1 MYCMPIIIA
10 LPCISYGHPKTE
22 VWRQAWWRLSIM
34 KGSVV
39 AIMFHGSKP
48 DLSLFSGHH
57 AGLPWIP
64 GQRCNQIGNSQH
76 DWHILVQMRVNLL
89 NHDKCSS
96 ETDSNIINQ
105 RACPDV
111 PIFCYWRDCL
121 CPPTSHSKLSY
132 HSVPLFQSH
141 SAHWRASSD
150 STRPLSNSSGH
161 LSLWHAQVSSTRPF
175 YVWIQTCQ
183 SFVSSPAMALTGGVG
198 RNLSHH

>member
-10 LPCISYGHPKTE
+10 LPCISYAHPKTE

-105 RACPDV
+105 RACPNV

-121 CPPTSHSKLSY
+121 CPPHLIPNFHTIPSHFSRVTVPIEGLHQTQHAPSPTQVAIC
-132 HSVPLFQSH
+132 HSDML
-141 SAHWRASSD
+141 R
-150 STRPLSNSSGH
+150 
-161 LSLWHAQVSSTRPF
+161 
-175 YVWIQTCQ
+175 
-183 SFVSSPAMALTGGVG
+183 SPAPGLSMSESRPVSHLCPALPWP
-198 RNLSHH
+198 